1 MGWLKSWSGWRNRER
16 ELDDELRAYVELL
29 AEEYRGRG
37 YGPEDAMRA
46 ARVEAA
52 AVEAV
57 KDGVRDVWRG
67 AWIESLWRDVRFGV
81 RLLRRSPSFAAAAVV
96 SLALGVGTSSA
107 VFGLLNALRL
117 RSLPVPNA
125 HELAEIRL
133 DGLRCCRHTGRNRQ
147 VSLPLWDQ
155 IRQHQQAFSTIF
167 AFADTRFNLA
177 PQGEVRYVEGLFV
190 SGGFFGVLG
199 VSPAIG
205 RAIGAEDDR
214 PGCGAG
220 TAVISHALWQRE
232 FGGASDVLSRVLT
245 TPAGKIPIV
254 GVMPARFFGAE
265 VGRRFDVAVPL
276 CASGFGRPDHWWL
289 AVMGRLK
296 PGWTVTQADTHLA
309 ALGPQLL
316 QATTP
321 PTYNAEQSK
330 QFVTLKFSVHD
341 ARNGVSPLRGRYEDP
356 LWLLLAIAG
365 LVLLT
370 ACANVASLFL
380 VRATA
385 REPELALRTALG
397 ASRPRIIRQLLVEGL
412 LIAAAGSVAGI
423 VLARLAAG
431 GVMTLLSTRTD
442 PIVLDIGADWR
453 VLAFQASI
461 LGLTTIAFALAPALG
476 ASRRVRVASLGRV
489 TASRERVTMREVL
502 LGVQVALSVVLVSA
516 AALFLVTL
524 RNLTSLDAGFQSSGV
539 LVANVFLNDR
549 SYPPETRAG
558 VQRELTARLTG
569 IPGIQGVAHSTTP
582 PLSGSAW
589 DTVVN
594 VKTAR
599 GETKAESNR
608 SLVSSGYFAV
618 MQTPL
623 ITGRDFSDRDTPT
636 SPKVAVVNETFA
648 RNILG
653 DPRPL
658 GRTFVDGADAFEV
671 VGVVGNTKQYAIRED
686 FRPIAYTAASQ
697 VAQPGLTIRFVL
709 RTGIGMAATI
719 DSVRRTVGEFDPA
732 ASVRFATLDELATD
746 SLQRERLM
754 ANLSGFFGAIA
765 IVLAAVGVYGVV
777 AYTASTRRRDI
788 GIRLALGASGAHVI
802 RIVLGRTAVV
812 VAVGL
817 LLGLGLALPATAAAR
832 SLLFGVD
839 AGEPW
844 FMALIVVV
852 LGGAGLAAA
861 ALPTH
866 RALRTDPV
874 SALRVE

>member
-16 ELDDELRAYVELL
+16 GLDDELRAYVELL

-117 RSLPVPNA
+117 RSLPVANA

-133 DGLRCCRHTGRNRQ
+133 DGPRCCRHTGRNRQ

-190 SGGFFGVLG
+190 SGGFFRVLG

-330 QFVTLKFSVHD
+330 NFVTLKFSVHD

-412 LIAAAGSVAGI
+412 LDRRSGLSRRDRACP
-423 VLARLAAG
+423 AG
-431 GVMTLLSTRTD
+431 G
-442 PIVLDIGADWR
+442 
-453 VLAFQASI
+453 
-461 LGLTTIAFALAPALG
+461 
-476 ASRRVRVASLGRV
+476 
-489 TASRERVTMREVL
+489 
-502 LGVQVALSVVLVSA
+502 
-516 AALFLVTL
+516 
-524 RNLTSLDAGFQSSGV
+524 
-539 LVANVFLNDR
+539 
-549 SYPPETRAG
+549 
-558 VQRELTARLTG
+558 
-569 IPGIQGVAHSTTP
+569 
-582 PLSGSAW
+582 
-589 DTVVN
+589 
-594 VKTAR
+594 
-599 GETKAESNR
+599 
-608 SLVSSGYFAV
+608 
-618 MQTPL
+618 
-623 ITGRDFSDRDTPT
+623 
-636 SPKVAVVNETFA
+636 
-648 RNILG
+648 
-653 DPRPL
+653 
-658 GRTFVDGADAFEV
+658 
-671 VGVVGNTKQYAIRED
+671 
-686 FRPIAYTAASQ
+686 
-697 VAQPGLTIRFVL
+697 
-709 RTGIGMAATI
+709 
-719 DSVRRTVGEFDPA
+719 
-732 ASVRFATLDELATD
+732 
-746 SLQRERLM
+746 
-754 ANLSGFFGAIA
+754 
-765 IVLAAVGVYGVV
+765 
-777 AYTASTRRRDI
+777 RRRDDAAQHTHRSDRPRHRD
-788 GIRLALGASGAHVI
+788 RLACSGVSGLDPGLDDDRICARTGARRFAP
-802 RIVLGRTAVV
+802 RTCR
-812 VAVGL
+812 L
-817 LLGLGLALPATAAAR
+817 SRPSHREPRAR
-832 SLLFGVD
+832 HD
-839 AGEPW
+839 A
-844 FMALIVVV
+844 
-852 LGGAGLAAA
+852 
-861 ALPTH
+861 
-866 RALRTDPV
+866 
-874 SALRVE
+874 

>member
-1 MGWLKSWSGWRNRER
+1 MDRIVVAR
-16 ELDDELRAYVELL
+16 RA
-29 AEEYRGRG
+29 
-37 YGPEDAMRA
+37 
-46 ARVEAA
+46 
-52 AVEAV
+52 
-57 KDGVRDVWRG
+57 
-67 AWIESLWRDVRFGV
+67 
-81 RLLRRSPSFAAAAVV
+81 LRRSYPAAVTV
-96 SLALGVGTSSA
+96 VRRGGGNLARAWRWHEQRRVRTAQRAAPEKPAGSERTGA
-107 VFGLLNALRL
+107 RR
-117 RSLPVPNA
+117 RSPRRP
-125 HELAEIRL
+125 
-133 DGLRCCRHTGRNRQ
+133 RCCRHTGRNKQ

-155 IRQHQQAFSTIF
+155 IRQHQQAFSSLF

-190 SGGFFGVLG
+190 SGDFFRVLG
-199 VSPAIG
+199 VARALG
-205 RAIGAEDDR
+205 RTIGAEDDR

-220 TAVISHALWQRE
+220 IAVISHALWQRE
-232 FGGASDVLSRVLT
+232 FGGASDILSRVLT

-254 GVMPARFFGAE
+254 GVMPAHFFGVE
-265 VGRRFDVAVPL
+265 VGRRFDVAAPL

-296 PGWTVTQADTHLA
+296 PGWTVDQADAHLA

-316 QATTP
+316 RATTP

-330 QFVTLKFSVHD
+330 QFATLKFSVHD
-341 ARNGVSPLRGRYEDP
+341 ARNGVSPLRGRFESP
-356 LWLLLAIAG
+356 LWLLLVIAG

-412 LIAAAGSVAGI
+412 LIAVTGSVAGI
-423 VLARLAAG
+423 VLARLAAS

-453 VLAFQASI
+453 VLAFQAST
-461 LGLTTIAFALAPALG
+461 LVLTTVAFALAPALG
-476 ASRRVRVASLGRV
+476 ASRRARVASLGRV
-489 TASRERVTMREVL
+489 TASRERVTMREL
-502 LGVQVALSVVLVSA
+502 LVGVQVALSVILVSA
-516 AALFLVTL
+516 AGLFLVTL
-524 RNLTSLDAGFQSSGV
+524 RNLTSLDSGFQSSGV
-539 LVANVFLNDR
+539 LVANVFMNNR

-558 VQRELTARLTG
+558 MQRELTARLIG
-569 IPGIQGVAHSTTP
+569 LPGIQGAAHSSTP
-582 PLSGSAW
+582 PLVGAAW

-599 GETKAESNR
+599 GEIKAESNR
-608 SLVSSGYFAV
+608 SLVSAGYFAV

-623 ITGRDFSDRDTPT
+623 ITGRDFNDRDTPT
-636 SPKVAVVNETFA
+636 SPKVAVVNEAFA
-648 RNILG
+648 RTILG
-653 DPRPL
+653 EPRPL
-658 GRTFVDGADAFEV
+658 GRVFADGADTFEV
-671 VGVVGNTKQYAIRED
+671 VGVVGNTKLYAIRED

-697 VAQPGLTIRFVL
+697 IAQPSLTIRFVL

-719 DSVRRTVGEFDPA
+719 DSVRRTVGEFNPA
-732 ASVRFATLDELATD
+732 AAMRFSTMDELETD

-754 ANLSGFFGAIA
+754 ASLSGFFGAIA

-788 GIRLALGASGAHVI
+788 GIRLALGASGAHVV

-812 VAVGL
+812 VAAGL

-839 AGEPW
+839 AREPW

-852 LGGAGLAAA
+852 LGGSGLAAA
-861 ALPTH
+861 ALPTR

-874 SALRVE
+874 SALRAE